1 MMNWTQILQVLPK
14 LALLGTVLA
23 GILIGVLS
31 LLPGSDL
38 PAHTLND
45 KLNHFIAYGVL
56 SFGAVVGRHRLAVL
70 WVIVLVIGFGLAL
83 EVLQGIMP
91 FGRSASWLD
100 ALANTGGV
108 FIGSIC
114 GWTLAR
120 ILPSDQPHI

>member
-1 MMNWTQILQVLPK
+1 MNWTRFLNALPK
-14 LALLGTVLA
+14 LALIGTFVSGA
-23 GILIGVLS
+23 VIGVLS

-56 SFGAVVGRHRLAVL
+56 SFGAVVGRHGLSLL
-70 WVIVLVIGFGLAL
+70 WTICLVIGYGLAL

-91 FGRSASWLD
+91 YGRSASGLD

-108 FIGSIC
+108 LIGTIC
-114 GWTLAR
+114 GLALVR
-120 ILPSDQPHI
+120 YVPTGKPHR